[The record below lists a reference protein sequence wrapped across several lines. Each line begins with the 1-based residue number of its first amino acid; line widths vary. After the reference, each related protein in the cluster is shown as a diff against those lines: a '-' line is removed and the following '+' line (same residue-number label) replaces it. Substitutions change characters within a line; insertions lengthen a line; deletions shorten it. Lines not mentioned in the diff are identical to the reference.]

1 MVILNPQKLDLNKIM
16 KSKNLIKNSI
26 KKLNAYVPGEQVL
39 DEDII
44 KLNTNENPY
53 LPSPDVQDI
62 LSMIDIS
69 KLSRY
74 PDPNCIE
81 LRKVIAELHNCN
93 FNQVFV
99 GNGSDEILALS
110 IRAYL
115 EKDESLGYL
124 NPSYSLY
131 PVLADIEN
139 INKIPITLN
148 DSFIWDGK
156 YNKLIKLLIL
166 TNPNAPTGIS
176 LTNDQINNLLD
187 NFKGILLIDEAY
199 ADFSNKNFLHLI
211 NDYSN
216 VIISRSLSKSYSLAG
231 IRCGYCLGDKDL
243 IEALYKIKD
252 SYNIDYITQEI
263 ARVAILDQNTM
274 KANVQAIRETR
285 VILNEKL
292 IEFGFNVFPS
302 DTNFIWFKP
311 VGISAEILFEK
322 LRKKNILL
330 RYFNNSDLTKDF
342 LRVTVGTAPEVFKL
356 IDAIKEIISGDIE

>member
-1 MVILNPQKLDLNKIM
+1 MAILSRQKLDLNKIM
-16 KSKNLIKNSI
+16 KTNNLIKKSV
-26 KKLNAYVPGEQVL
+26 KKLNAYVPGEQVS
-39 DEDII
+39 DQDII

-74 PDPNCIE
+74 PDPDCIE
-81 LRKVIAELHNCN
+81 LRKVIAGLHNCN
-93 FNQVFV
+93 LNQVFV
-99 GNGSDEILALS
+99 GNGSDEILSLS

-131 PVLADIEN
+131 PILADIEN
-139 INKIPITLN
+139 INKIPIILN
-148 DSFIWDGK
+148 DSFTWDGK
-156 YNKLIKLLIL
+156 YNDKIKLLIL
-166 TNPNAPTGIS
+166 ANPNAPTGIS
-176 LTNDQINNLLD
+176 LPNDQIINLLD

-199 ADFSNKNFLHLI
+199 ADFSDKNFLHLI
-211 NDYSN
+211 KDYPN

-274 KANVQAIRETR
+274 QANVQAIKETR
-285 VILNEKL
+285 AILNEKL
-292 IEFGFNVFPS
+292 VEFGFNVFPS
-302 DTNFIWFKP
+302 DANFIWFKP
-311 VGISAEILFEK
+311 VGITAAFLFEK
-322 LRKKNILL
+322 LRKKNIIL
-330 RYFNNSDLTKDF
+330 RYFNNSNLTKDF

-356 IDAIKEIISGDIE
+356 IDAIKEIILGDFE